1 MKENKVMTKE
11 NVKEIYTS
19 VDARIPAEVRKN
31 KQSAIEFLRIGD
43 ENGYEP
49 LNKYIPI
56 LRNWVSEDTTE
67 ISQVVSIQHTG
78 KKMTYDVEI
87 GEVHHLMAN
96 NIVCHNTTNI
106 PKETT
111 EETVRAIYETAW
123 KSGCKGMTIYR
134 DGCRDGVL
142 TKESAKKKDDQ
153 QQTKENLFCVE
164 NKAPVKR
171 PKSLPCKVI
180 RFNNHGEKWVAVIG
194 LVDDKPYEIFT
205 GMMDKLNLPS
215 WVDEGFIV
223 RSKEKFI
230 NEDGE
235 EVQKSR
241 YDLQY
246 KDKDGFNV
254 TIEGLSRTFNKEYW
268 NYAKMISG
276 FLRNN
281 MPIPYVVKVISG
293 LNLDTAIMNT
303 WANGVVRAL
312 RRFIKQDIENT
323 DEMNLDVCP
332 ECGKKTLKKDGA
344 CCICLNC
351 GYSKCG

>member
-1 MKENKVMTKE
+1 MTKE
-11 NVKEIYTS
+11 FVEKIYTS
-19 VDARIPAEVRKN
+19 TDARIPLEIRKS
-31 KQSAIEFLRIGD
+31 KDSVKEFLHIGD
-43 ENGYEP
+43 SNGYKP

-56 LRNWVSEDTTE
+56 LRNWLCKSTE
-67 ISQVVSIQHTG
+67 ERLTVVSIEPVGQNY
-78 KKMTYDVEI
+78 TYDVEI
-87 GEVHHLMAN
+87 EDVHHLRAN
-96 NIVCHNTTNI
+96 NIIVHNTTNV
-106 PKETT
+106 PNEVT
-111 EETVRAIYETAW
+111 EETVRKIYETAW
-123 KSGCKGMTIYR
+123 RSGCKGMTIYR

-142 TKESAKKKDDQ
+142 TKESVKKKEEDKQ
-153 QQTKENLFCVE
+153 PKENLFCVE

-171 PKSLPCKVI
+171 PKSLPCKII

-215 WVDEGFIV
+215 WVEDGFIV
-223 RSKEKFI
+223 RNKEKVVT
-230 NEDGE
+230 DGGE
-235 EVQKSR
+235 EKLVSR

-281 MPIPYVVKVISG
+281 MPIPYVIKVISG
-293 LNLDTAIMNT
+293 LNLDTDIMNT

-312 RRFIKQDIENT
+312 KRFVKQDISNT

-332 ECGKKTLKKDGA
+332 ECGKKTLKKDGS